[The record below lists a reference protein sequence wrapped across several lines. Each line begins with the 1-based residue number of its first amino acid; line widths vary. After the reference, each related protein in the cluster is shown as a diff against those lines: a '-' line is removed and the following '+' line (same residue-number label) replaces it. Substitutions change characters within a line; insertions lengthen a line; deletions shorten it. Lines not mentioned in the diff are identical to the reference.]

1 MIHANMAMKK
11 YTDSGYETIYYTL
24 FSLPCFAGFSKEKYI
39 NKYSLIAFLS
49 FFYNISNNIYSQC
62 AVPKKYGRWDWIA
75 VQCETKLNYFPWSKF
90 KEL

>member
-1 MIHANMAMKK
+1 MTMIHANMAMKK

-49 FFYNISNNIYSQC
+49 FSITYLIIY
-62 AVPKKYGRWDWIA
+62 IA
-75 VQCETKLNYFPWSKF
+75 NVQFPRNMEDGIGSLSSAKLN
-90 KEL
+90 